1 MLSEANEWIRSALY
15 FAPGDLLVDG
25 FRERHFPILNFTFLE
40 FTGRGDFEMKGR
52 CFVQFHFLKKGFMA
66 YVLALDIYFFP
77 KNLEYILRLCGLR
90 DKKGVWNA
98 QL

>member
-1 MLSEANEWIRSALY
+1 
-15 FAPGDLLVDG
+15 
-25 FRERHFPILNFTFLE
+25 
-40 FTGRGDFEMKGR
+40 
-52 CFVQFHFLKKGFMA
+52 MA